1 MEICEVN
8 LHTNGGQEYLENA
21 VKYPIDERR
30 VLAKGFGVTTHDPD
44 IAVMQFSK
52 TARFY
57 NNENKTPLFH
67 YVLSF
72 TKKTASSAEQAMEL
86 SEKIFKPITDD
97 HLALIGIHN
106 KKRGDSEYHAHVA
119 ISPTNYINGNMM
131 YADNSTLFPI
141 AQRMA
146 DATGQECRLVV
157 KPEDKQKKEFHK
169 VFKPHVK

>member
-1 MEICEVN
+1 MEVCEVN

-44 IAVMQFSK
+44 TAVMQFSK

-57 NNENKTPLFH
+57 NNENTTPLFH

-106 KKRGDSEYHAHVA
+106 KKRGDSVYHAHVA
-119 ISPTNYINGNMM
+119 ISPTNYINGTMM

-157 KPEDKQKKEFHK
+157 KPEDKQKKEK
-169 VFKPHVK
+169 